1 MKTKIEFTAT
11 VTNEDKE
18 KLFDLFRQKCA
29 KCGKEKIETY
39 RLVYR
44 DDCGCEV
51 KNEAWCKQCLC
62 PLLSHDEKVK
72 LGMKK

>member
-1 MKTKIEFTAT
+1 MITRIDFTTKITHE
-11 VTNEDKE
+11 EKE
-18 KLFDLFRQKCA
+18 KLLDVFRNKCS

-39 RLVYR
+39 RLVYK
-44 DDCGCEV
+44 DECGCEV
-51 KNEAWCKQCLC
+51 KNEAWCKKCLC